1 MVASKSQVSLTH
13 EETRQGIPE
22 ALCLYGISKATVFL
36 SRARARACVCVCV
49 ASSLRQ

>member
-22 ALCLYGISKATVFL
+22 ALCFYGISKATGIQKGWNGL
-36 SRARARACVCVCV
+36 ISIR
-49 ASSLRQ
+49 LLLELY